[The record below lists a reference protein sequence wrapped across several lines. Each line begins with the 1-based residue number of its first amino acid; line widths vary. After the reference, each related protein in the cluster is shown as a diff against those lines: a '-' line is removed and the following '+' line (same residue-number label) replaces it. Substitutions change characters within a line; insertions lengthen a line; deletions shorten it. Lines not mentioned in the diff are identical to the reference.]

1 MKHMLKYIFSL
12 VFILCF
18 SIESKAQEKAKDTIK
33 IPQRYGLRVGVD
45 LHRLTKSLYDDSY
58 KGLEF
63 VGDYRLTKRFYIA
76 GEIGNENKTTPD
88 DNLNYTTKGTYF
100 KVGFDYNAYENW
112 LDMENMIYIGM
123 RAGVGSFSQQLNSY
137 NIYQAGNYYGT
148 NTIVSGQQFNGLSA
162 SWLEV
167 VSGLKAEVFNNFYVG
182 FSFRLNYLMSDKE
195 PDGFANLYI
204 PGFNK
209 TYENSKFGAGFNY
222 TVSYFIP
229 LYKSKPKVKETIEIK
244 Q

>member
-1 MKHMLKYIFSL
+1 MLKYIFSL
-12 VFILCF
+12 VLLLCF
-18 SIESKAQEKAKDTIK
+18 SIESNAQNKVKDTVK

-45 LHRLTKSLYDDSY
+45 VHRLTKSLYDDNY
-58 KGLEF
+58 KGLEL
-63 VGDYRLTKRFYIA
+63 VGDYRITKKFYIA

-88 DNLNYTTKGTYF
+88 DNINYTTKGTYF

-148 NTIVSGQQFNGLSA
+148 NTVISGQEFNGLSA
-162 SWLEV
+162 SWIEV

-182 FSFRLNYLMSDKE
+182 FSLRLNYLVANKE

-209 TYENSKFGAGFNY
+209 TYEGSKFGAGFNY
-222 TVSYFIP
+222 TISYFIP
-229 LYKSKPKVKETIEIK
+229 LYKSKTKAKPKN
-244 Q
+244 

>member
-1 MKHMLKYIFSL
+1 MKHMLKYIFSI

-18 SIESKAQEKAKDTIK
+18 SIEINAQEQTKDTVR
-33 IPQRYGLRVGVD
+33 IPQRYGLRLGVD
-45 LHRLTKSLYDDSY
+45 IHRLTKSLYDDNY
-58 KGLEF
+58 KGIEL
-63 VGDYRLTKRFYIA
+63 VGDYRITKKFYIA
-76 GEIGNENKTTPD
+76 GELGNEEKTIDD

-112 LDMENMIYIGM
+112 LDMENQIYVGM

-137 NIYQAGNYYGT
+137 NIYQPGSFYGVNTVT
-148 NTIVSGQQFNGLSA
+148 NGQEFNGLSA

-167 VSGLKAEVFNNFYVG
+167 VTGLKAEVFNNVYVG
-182 FSFRLNYLMSDKE
+182 FSFRLNYLINNKE

-222 TVSYFIP
+222 TISYFIP
-229 LYKSKPKVKETIEIK
+229 LYKSKTKAKK